1 MAYKKTSFFSVF
13 DTKIPFT
20 AHSGALADIF
30 SKQIVREIQTKVDED
45 LSGMLI
51 GVDRKAET
59 IQFIVRGDVDVP
71 QAFVEVLQ
79 ELPHYMGAAYVKL
92 LNEL

>member
-1 MAYKKTSFFSVF
+1 MGYKKTSFFSAF

-30 SKQIVREIQTKVDED
+30 SKQIVREIQTKVEED
-45 LSGMLI
+45 LSGVLI
-51 GVDRKAET
+51 GIDRKAET

-71 QAFVEVLQ
+71 QDFVEILQ
-79 ELPHYMGAAYVKL
+79 ELPNYMGAAYIRL
-92 LNEL
+92 LNDL

>member
-1 MAYKKTSFFSVF
+1 MAYKKTSFFSAF

-51 GVDRKAET
+51 GVDRNAET
-59 IQFIVRGDVDVP
+59 IQFIVRGDVDV
-71 QAFVEVLQ
+71 
-79 ELPHYMGAAYVKL
+79 
-92 LNEL
+92 